1 MLVQKLP
8 GCWMV
13 SHNKKYLEVLMKS
26 DLNVGDKTSV
36 SKIFTDE
43 DVRGFSDLSL
53 DKNPIRL
60 DQAFAEESIFGKRI
74 VHGMLVASLFS
85 GLLGMKLPGE
95 GSIYLGQSL
104 SFKAPIY
111 IGDEVTATV
120 EIIKIREDKPIVTL
134 KTVCVNSKG
143 VVVIEGEAVVK
154 V

>member
-53 DKNPIRL
+53 DKNPIHL